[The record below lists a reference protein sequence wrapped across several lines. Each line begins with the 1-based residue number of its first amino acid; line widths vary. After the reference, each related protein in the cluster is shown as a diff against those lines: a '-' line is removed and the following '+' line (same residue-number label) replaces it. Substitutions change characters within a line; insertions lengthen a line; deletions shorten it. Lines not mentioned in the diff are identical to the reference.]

1 MGGCTLADGVSLS
14 KMLPIGC
21 SMTDLRLLDL
31 DDFIAILLISDGQ
44 MQNVVAKTLGLTPPA
59 VSHRIKKW
67 RGIFGDDFL
76 AAGTTPKGRA
86 VVLTESGQQIAARI
100 RAAVEALAS

>member
-1 MGGCTLADGVSLS
+1 MTDSVSLS
-14 KMLPIGC
+14 RMLPIGC

-31 DDFIAILLISDGQ
+31 DDFIAISLLSDGQ

-67 RGIFGDDFL
+67 RSIFGDDFL
-76 AAGTTPKGRA
+76 TAPKGK
-86 VVLTESGQQIAARI
+86 VILTESGQQIAARI
-100 RAAVEALAS
+100 KAAVEALAS